1 MSVALFLLVSLPK
14 PTGPPVAQFLAAGT
28 FVVDPL
34 PNSKHFL
41 IPVVAGA
48 HRDAES
54 VARLPNCLA
63 IDEHQLIKRRL
74 LRLRR
79 VVYSSPEGPI
89 DDEASLAIRIHAAP
103 GSCTGTVASSTLCFP
118 STEDAWGIG
127 YGGSDTVPCKDEIE
141 QRIQQVLPAFLSIA
155 RPDDQCALR
164 VRTRRGEFLGA
175 FVGSVQSVNQR
186 GSHLGVELK
195 IEVTHSRL
203 PLLRWAQR
211 VQACPSRIAATWPS
225 TVQRLQGGTAL
236 LHTQPTSTSNP
247 LAAQPSVDN
256 RPARASER
264 KASDTAGHRTRAT
277 AAGDSPCRHAFRPAS
292 IQSACTP

>member
-1 MSVALFLLVSLPK
+1 
-14 PTGPPVAQFLAAGT
+14 VAQFLAAGT

-54 VARLPNCLA
+54 VARLPNRLA

-79 VVYSSPEGPI
+79 VVDSSPEGPI

-127 YGGSDTVPCKDEIE
+127 YGGADTVPRKDEIE
-141 QRIQQVLPAFLSIA
+141 QRIHEVFPALLRIA
-155 RPDDQCALR
+155 RPHDQSALR
-164 VRTRRGEFLGA
+164 VRGRDRKFLGA
-175 FVGSVQSVNQR
+175 
-186 GSHLGVELK
+186 L
-195 IEVTHSRL
+195 I
-203 PLLRWAQR
+203 PP
-211 VQACPSRIAATWPS
+211 VQAMDKRSCHLRIEFKVKVAHGWIS
-225 TVQRLQGGTAL
+225 VVLQ
-236 LHTQPTSTSNP
+236 
-247 LAAQPSVDN
+247 
-256 RPARASER
+256 
-264 KASDTAGHRTRAT
+264 
-277 AAGDSPCRHAFRPAS
+277 
-292 IQSACTP
+292 

>member
-1 MSVALFLLVSLPK
+1 MSIALCRLVSLPK

-34 PNSKHFL
+34 ANSKHFL

-54 VARLPNCLA
+54 VARLPNRFAL
-63 IDEHQLIKRRL
+63 DEHQLIKRRL

-79 VVYSSPEGPI
+79 VVHSSPEGPI

-103 GSCTGTVASSTLCFP
+103 GSCRSEEHTSELQTP

-127 YGGSDTVPCKDEIE
+127 YGGADTVPCKDEIK
-141 QRIQQVLPAFLSIA
+141 QRIQQGLPAFLRIP

-164 VRTRRGEFLGA
+164 VGGCCGEFVGA
-175 FVGSVQSVNQR
+175 FIWPVQSVNQR

-211 VQACPSRIAATWPS
+211 VQTCPSRIAATGPS
-225 TVQRLQGGTAL
+225 IDLHLQGGTAL
-236 LHTQPTSTSNP
+236 LHIQPTSTSSP
-247 LAAQPSVDN
+247 LAA
-256 RPARASER
+256 
-264 KASDTAGHRTRAT
+264 
-277 AAGDSPCRHAFRPAS
+277 
-292 IQSACTP
+292 

>member
-1 MSVALFLLVSLPK
+1 MSVALSRLVSLPK

-54 VARLPNCLA
+54 VARLPNRLA

-79 VVYSSPEGPI
+79 VVDSSPEGPI

-118 STEDAWGIG
+118 STEDAWWIG
-127 YGGSDTVPCKDEIE
+127 YGGADTGPCKDEIE
-141 QRIQQVLPAFLSIA
+141 QRI
-155 RPDDQCALR
+155 D
-164 VRTRRGEFLGA
+164 
-175 FVGSVQSVNQR
+175 
-186 GSHLGVELK
+186 
-195 IEVTHSRL
+195 
-203 PLLRWAQR
+203 
-211 VQACPSRIAATWPS
+211 
-225 TVQRLQGGTAL
+225 
-236 LHTQPTSTSNP
+236 
-247 LAAQPSVDN
+247 
-256 RPARASER
+256 
-264 KASDTAGHRTRAT
+264 
-277 AAGDSPCRHAFRPAS
+277 
-292 IQSACTP
+292 

>member
-1 MSVALFLLVSLPK
+1 MSIALSRRISLAK
-14 PTGPPVAQFLAAGT
+14 PTGPPVAQLLAAGT

-48 HRDAES
+48 HRDAEI

-63 IDEHQLIKRRL
+63 LDEHQLIKRGL

-127 YGGSDTVPCKDEIE
+127 CRGADTVPRKDEIE
-141 QRIQQVLPAFLSIA
+141 QRI
-155 RPDDQCALR
+155 
-164 VRTRRGEFLGA
+164 
-175 FVGSVQSVNQR
+175 
-186 GSHLGVELK
+186 H
-195 IEVTHSRL
+195 
-203 PLLRWAQR
+203 
-211 VQACPSRIAATWPS
+211 
-225 TVQRLQGGTAL
+225 
-236 LHTQPTSTSNP
+236 
-247 LAAQPSVDN
+247 
-256 RPARASER
+256 
-264 KASDTAGHRTRAT
+264 
-277 AAGDSPCRHAFRPAS
+277 
-292 IQSACTP
+292 

>member
-1 MSVALFLLVSLPK
+1 MRIALSRQVFLPK

-28 FVVDPL
+28 SVVDPL

-54 VARLPNCLA
+54 VARLPNRLA

-79 VVYSSPEGPI
+79 VIDSPPESPI

-103 GSCTGTVASSTLCFP
+103 GSRTRTVASSTLCFP

-127 YGGSDTVPCKDEIE
+127 YGGADTVPCKDEIE
-141 QRIQQVLPAFLSIA
+141 QRIQQVLPAFLRIA

-164 VRTRRGEFLGA
+164 VGGCCGEFVGT
-175 FVGSVQSVNQR
+175 FVG
-186 GSHLGVELK
+186 
-195 IEVTHSRL
+195 
-203 PLLRWAQR
+203 P
-211 VQACPSRIAATWPS
+211 
-225 TVQRLQGGTAL
+225 VQRDREEGRQG
-236 LHTQPTSTSNP
+236 
-247 LAAQPSVDN
+247 
-256 RPARASER
+256 
-264 KASDTAGHRTRAT
+264 K
-277 AAGDSPCRHAFRPAS
+277 
-292 IQSACTP
+292 